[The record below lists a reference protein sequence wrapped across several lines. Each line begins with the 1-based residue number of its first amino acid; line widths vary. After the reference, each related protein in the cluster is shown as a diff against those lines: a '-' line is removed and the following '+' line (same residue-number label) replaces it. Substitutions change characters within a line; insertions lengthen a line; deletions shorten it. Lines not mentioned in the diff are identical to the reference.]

1 MKKYLTLTFL
11 ILTVALSY
19 YFMNNS
25 TFSKSEL
32 QLSEVEALSDCEIY
46 KPDGT
51 LIKKCI
57 GKEPVCHTISES
69 KSIQNNKPC
78 ISQQGTYH
86 ADYL

>member
-57 GKEPVCHTISES
+57 GKEPVCHTIVIGS
-69 KSIQNNKPC
+69 
-78 ISQQGTYH
+78 GTLSCFGKQIYPKQ
-86 ADYL
+86 